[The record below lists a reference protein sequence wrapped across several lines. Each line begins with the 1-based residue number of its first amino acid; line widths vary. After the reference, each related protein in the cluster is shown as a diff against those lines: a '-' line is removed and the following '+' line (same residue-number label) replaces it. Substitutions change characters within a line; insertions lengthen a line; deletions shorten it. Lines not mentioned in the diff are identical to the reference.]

1 MNKPVVAHK
10 PSSIP
15 ATSPRRYMTGMAP
28 LNIPS
33 PENTGETGIFGRFS
47 IPLSHEPA
55 GSGNAGSGM
64 IGEETLDVE
73 SGHDDRRRDQHA
85 PFLRGRIGRGK
96 GDYCPEWLP
105 RNGTK
110 NCLRYRET
118 LF

>member
-47 IPLSHEPA
+47 IPLVSRTICPWPKRVSKWNLQEF
-55 GSGNAGSGM
+55 GNIPIFMNLTFRTARCGPGW
-64 IGEETLDVE
+64 G
-73 SGHDDRRRDQHA
+73 
-85 PFLRGRIGRGK
+85 GRG
-96 GDYCPEWLP
+96 GARPCADQ
-105 RNGTK
+105 
-110 NCLRYRET
+110 
-118 LF
+118 